1 MGKPGFPIPLRKG
14 CALTFAQAGG
24 WGKPGFPMFTS
35 AVHAAAP
42 HTNRMN
48 IGSSWEGAALPNPP
62 AGGAGETR
70 FPHPPA

>member
-42 HTNRMN
+42 HNAAMN
-48 IGSSWEGAALPNPP
+48 IAWERGRPALVASPWV
-62 AGGAGETR
+62 R
-70 FPHPPA
+70 